1 MLVAVDQ
8 APINFSKII
17 KNKARQLFLF
27 EEFLYFCDYQNS
39 FGTSKPTQIRN
50 KNKFQDLKGNISTL
64 FTCKP
69 NFKFVFKNSERN

>member
-27 EEFLYFCDYQNS
+27 EEFLYFFDYQNS

-50 KNKFQDLKGNISTL
+50 KEHASG
-64 FTCKP
+64 
-69 NFKFVFKNSERN
+69 FKEEYFDFVYM